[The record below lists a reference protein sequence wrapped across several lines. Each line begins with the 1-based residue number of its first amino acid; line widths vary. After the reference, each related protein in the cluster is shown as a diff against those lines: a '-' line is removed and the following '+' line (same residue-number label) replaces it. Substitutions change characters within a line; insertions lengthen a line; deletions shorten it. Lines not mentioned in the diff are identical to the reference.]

1 MHWTSTTSISSTY
14 TSKQRDS
21 GVQIRSIDKSVE
33 SYVIIYIWWKGK
45 KRDKRHRERNRGMRE
60 RE

>member
-14 TSKQRDS
+14 TSKRDS

-45 KRDKRHRERNRGMRE
+45 KRDKRHRERNKGMRE